1 MDSTTS
7 ILADCLFEAVYEGD
21 YDRVF
26 KICID
31 EKFLKTDYCLLL
43 FSEDNDESYIQLPNV
58 FNAHEG
64 NIRIV
69 NIFKGDRVKILSPKV
84 LNDVKNNPTG
94 ESEVGLCLDFDDQ
107 IVQKI
112 ASAYLTGK
120 HSNGFEDIKKYI
132 SKYGYCGGSWLPRP
146 YVQEEFSKEWAKE
159 EEKNKIKQIWSTWC
173 RIKDLS
179 KEEFDL
185 LHFDGSDNLD
195 TPDGKE
201 IDFTEL
207 REASLATRIQ
217 NHFYIA
223 FLLVLRTINLLINH
237 CKSEKDA
244 LEKLY
249 SYSRLEIN
257 VLAELEILACLAI
270 IRNNFSNKKKKGFFG
285 KIEKVVNIGKHVSQD
300 TKQSCLNEIIHA
312 ACNSAYDITHF
323 RMCFLETA
331 YESTPGDKNKNPRA
345 LFHSLLT
352 EDQGLADL
360 AESLQ
365 VKAFLFFPECEYYP
379 LFQTPLN
386 FVLEEFGIRPIEK
399 TSDHIPDFNDLF
411 ETTKQEISNSLDHV
425 TG

>member
-1 MDSTTS
+1 MDSTTA

-26 KICID
+26 KICND

-43 FSEDNDESYIQLPNV
+43 FSEDNDENYTQLPDV

-69 NIFKGDRVKILSPKV
+69 NIFKGDRVRILSPKV
-84 LNDVKNNPTG
+84 LDGVNNNPTD

-112 ASAYLTGK
+112 MSAYLNGK
-120 HSNGFEDIKKYI
+120 HLNGFEEIKKFI
-132 SKYGYCGGSWLPRP
+132 SKYGYCGETWLPRP
-146 YVQEEFSKEWAKE
+146 YMQEEFSKKWVKE
-159 EEKNKIKQIWSTWC
+159 EVKNKIKQIWSTWY

-201 IDFTEL
+201 IDFIEP
-207 REASLATRIQ
+207 REASLATPIQ

-223 FLLVLRTINLLINH
+223 FLLVLKTINLLINH

-270 IRNNFSNKKKKGFFG
+270 VRNNFSKKRK
-285 KIEKVVNIGKHVSQD
+285 
-300 TKQSCLNEIIHA
+300 
-312 ACNSAYDITHF
+312 
-323 RMCFLETA
+323 
-331 YESTPGDKNKNPRA
+331 
-345 LFHSLLT
+345 
-352 EDQGLADL
+352 
-360 AESLQ
+360 
-365 VKAFLFFPECEYYP
+365 KAFLGR
-379 LFQTPLN
+379 LKGL
-386 FVLEEFGIRPIEK
+386 LA
-399 TSDHIPDFNDLF
+399 
-411 ETTKQEISNSLDHV
+411 
-425 TG
+425 